1 MVQGNLT
8 LQFVQQFSLMVI
20 GHFLVV
26 DLDNKIIQEIKRH
39 NSINKYI
46 MEQDALGDVPPADPT
61 AAAPDAAAA
70 PEADPT
76 LAAPPASPE
85 VIDTATDTE
94 VEKIDNVGNTEE
106 SDDESGSEELDITD
120 LVNSQKNIESKQQ
133 EYFDMMFKQIEGLQS
148 KLNAMDDVFNKLN
161 SMEEKIEQYRP
172 KTAQEKLEL
181 RSLDSGPFN
190 QKLSSFF
197 DDKQEDMEK
206 TGKNEYVLTSDEVEN
221 IVPSD
226 IKKSFDEYGAE
237 PTGTSFKMG

>member
-1 MVQGNLT
+1 MVKKMGID
-8 LQFVQQFSLMVI
+8 S
-20 GHFLVV
+20 
-26 DLDNKIIQEIKRH
+26 KIIQEIKRH
-39 NSINKYI
+39 NSMNNYI

-61 AAAPDAAAA
+61 AAPAPDAAAA
-70 PEADPT
+70 PEGDPT
-76 LAAPPASPE
+76 LAAPPMTPE
-85 VIDTATDTE
+85 GIDTTTDTE
-94 VEKIDNVGNTEE
+94 VEKIDSNGNSEDSE
-106 SDDESGSEELDITD
+106 SSSEELDITD
-120 LVNSQKNIESKQQ
+120 LVNSQKNIENKQQ
-133 EYFDMMFKQIEGLQS
+133 EYFDMMFKQIEGLQT

-226 IKKSFDEYGAE
+226 IKKSFDNYGAE
-237 PTGTSFKMG
+237 PTGTSFKMY

>member
-1 MVQGNLT
+1 MVKKMG
-8 LQFVQQFSLMVI
+8 I
-20 GHFLVV
+20 
-26 DLDNKIIQEIKRH
+26 DNKIIQEIKRH

-61 AAAPDAAAA
+61 AAAPDAAA

-161 SMEEKIEQYRP
+161 SMETKNGSRKIRIEKFR
-172 KTAQEKLEL
+172 
-181 RSLDSGPFN
+181 
-190 QKLSSFF
+190 
-197 DDKQEDMEK
+197 
-206 TGKNEYVLTSDEVEN
+206 
-221 IVPSD
+221 
-226 IKKSFDEYGAE
+226 
-237 PTGTSFKMG
+237 

>member
-1 MVQGNLT
+1 
-8 LQFVQQFSLMVI
+8 
-20 GHFLVV
+20 
-26 DLDNKIIQEIKRH
+26 
-39 NSINKYI
+39 

-61 AAAPDAAAA
+61 AAAPDAAA